1 MATSESSI
9 LNSQFSILNSLVPQ
23 THLLP
28 NGQTLCYFPNNAL
41 GLVKLDITVEA
52 GSRYQKYKSQAYVA
66 NRLFGETTA
75 RRDAGEVAEF
85 LDFRGIVVEKTTDV
99 CVGNLSFYFLRRY
112 AEELF
117 ELIREMFDTYSL
129 DNQAFKQSGIS
140 KVFEAVCASRR
151 QQLAVGL
158 QKTSYVARNRFY
170 ELLYGTEHPLGTYAM
185 PEDVDVLT
193 LDAVT
198 DFIHQHYHLDTA
210 HLVMSG
216 MVDEELLSLADQY
229 LSPSLSH
236 SHNEPPLP
244 SPSPLVGAE
253 SGELKEENSLSR
265 QRPLLRGATA
275 RPGYDPSI
283 LNSQRFVSRVQS
295 ANPKI
300 YTMPRPRTFSEKF
313 SIPNSVQSTI
323 RIGRVL
329 PVSSLEGWDEVPGYV
344 SDSANRNSQ
353 FSKFM
358 VLNTVL
364 GGYFGSRLMSNI
376 REDKGYTYGIYSTTQ
391 IYRGSIVF
399 YITADVAK
407 EATDAAVDEIFKEIH
422 RLQTEPITEE
432 ELDRVRKYMMG
443 DFIRSMDG
451 VFEVSERYCQMSSTH
466 VVDPNTGTDPLAS
479 SLLEAITHTTPAQL
493 QSLAQTHLKDL
504 ITVTV
509 G

>member
-75 RRDAGEVAEF
+75 KRDAGEVAEF

-198 DFIHQHYHLDTA
+198 DFVHQHYHLDTA

-229 LSPSLSH
+229 LSPVVGGTVA
-236 SHNEPPLP
+236 EPVLP
-244 SPSPLVGAE
+244 PPHPNNQAI
-253 SGELKEENSLSR
+253 K
-265 QRPLLRGATA
+265 
-275 RPGYDPSI
+275 
-283 LNSQRFVSRVQS
+283 QS
-295 ANPKI
+295 
-300 YTMPRPRTFSEKF
+300 
-313 SIPNSVQSTI
+313 SIPNAVQSTI

-422 RLQTEPITEE
+422 RLQKEPITEE
-432 ELDRVRKYMMG
+432 ELDRVRNYMMG
-443 DFIRSMDG
+443 DFIRSIDG
-451 VFEVSERYCQMSSTH
+451 VFEVSERYRQMASTH
-466 VVDPNTGTDPLAS
+466 VVDPNTGTDPLAT

-493 QSLAQTHLKDL
+493 QSLAQTHLTDL